1 MTKLHLCR
9 FGDDP
14 NIWET
19 KNITFDS
26 IKSHL
31 GDFIGAKRGKIGE
44 PGHPLSDRIRLIEIE
59 DSDNSGYI
67 TGIYRYING

>member
-1 MTKLHLCR
+1 MQTKHQKNEMTKLHLCR

-44 PGHPLSDRIRLIEIE
+44 P
-59 DSDNSGYI
+59 
-67 TGIYRYING
+67 